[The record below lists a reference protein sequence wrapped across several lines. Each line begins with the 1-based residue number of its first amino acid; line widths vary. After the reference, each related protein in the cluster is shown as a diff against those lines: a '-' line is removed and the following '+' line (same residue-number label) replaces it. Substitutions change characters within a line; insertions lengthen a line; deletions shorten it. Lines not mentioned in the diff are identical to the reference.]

1 MFDRLVSVVVSVALS
16 FLVWLY
22 ARSRDQ
28 ETLDNVPI
36 PVRVVLPEREAGQYL
51 LEVNGPGYVP
61 ASFTGP
67 PSRMRELRDMLQR
80 GEMTVTAVATIPSDW
95 RGEGRIHDTVRVVTA
110 DLHPPP

>member
-1 MFDRLVSVVVSVALS
+1 MFDRLISASVSIALA

-36 PVRVVLPEREAGQYL
+36 PVRVKLPEGDASQYL

-67 PSRMRELRDMLQR
+67 
-80 GEMTVTAVATIPSDW
+80 
-95 RGEGRIHDTVRVVTA
+95 
-110 DLHPPP
+110 